1 MPQNLFDLP
10 EYGMDPKMYEHKLKI
25 LSNISDLVKMV
36 FSLQLLS
43 FSSTAVSRGMYY
55 LLPLSA
61 LAYSREGHI
70 FAFTLAVDL
79 FLKIR
84 KKPRLEKIICLIAI
98 LVYVFPLDMTIIF
111 FTQTWFTRL
120 TSLVVYQ
127 ALSFRVLTGKL

>member
-10 EYGMDPKMYEHKLKI
+10 EYGMDLKMYEYKQKI
-25 LSNISDLVKMV
+25 LTNISELVKMV
-36 FSLQLLS
+36 FAFQLLS
-43 FSSTAVSRGMYY
+43 FSTTSVSRGMYY

-61 LAYSREGHI
+61 ISYSREGHI

-84 KKPRLEKIICLIAI
+84 KKPRFEKLICFLAI
-98 LVYVFPLDMTIIF
+98 LVYIIPLGTTNII
-111 FTQTWFTRL
+111 FTQTWFTKL
-120 TSLVVYQ
+120 TSLVIYQ